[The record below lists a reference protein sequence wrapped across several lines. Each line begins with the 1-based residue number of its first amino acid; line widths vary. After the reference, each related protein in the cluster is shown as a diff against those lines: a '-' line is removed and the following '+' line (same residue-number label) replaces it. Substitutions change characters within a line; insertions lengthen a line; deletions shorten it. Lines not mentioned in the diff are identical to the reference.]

1 MEDSMVC
8 PILVGTCQLQA
19 NMFSQSIA
27 PGALGMR
34 LVTIGELDT
43 HREESPELIGSE
55 AVEDIGE
62 AGEMF

>member
-1 MEDSMVC
+1 MRQETYGAIVECDENVTATEATKA
-8 PILVGTCQLQA
+8 GG
-19 NMFSQSIA
+19 
-27 PGALGMR
+27 GALGMR

>member
-1 MEDSMVC
+1 
-8 PILVGTCQLQA
+8 
-19 NMFSQSIA
+19 MFSQSIA

>member
-1 MEDSMVC
+1 
-8 PILVGTCQLQA
+8 
-19 NMFSQSIA
+19 
-27 PGALGMR
+27 MR

-43 HREESPELIGSE
+43 HREESPESIGSE

>member
-1 MEDSMVC
+1 
-8 PILVGTCQLQA
+8 
-19 NMFSQSIA
+19 
-27 PGALGMR
+27 MR

-55 AVEDIGE
+55 TVEDIGE